1 MTVAVECWR
10 AVFQACGLNAR
21 RRSARVFASLLACIT
36 PVASGAGSLSASDAV
51 AVPQEFL
58 ACTTCH
64 GVDLAGNA
72 AVNAP
77 RLAGLPAWYVHDQL
91 YAFRRGWRGLHA
103 DDAHGAVMQV
113 QAADIEEDT
122 IERVSEYVENAG
134 SFASGARSRMNLTPE
149 RQARGARYYRSCAA
163 CHGQDGA
170 GSDTLRA
177 PPLTGFSQDYLV
189 RQLRLFRS
197 GARGYHPDDAA
208 GAAMHAAVNVLPDD
222 AAMYAVAAY
231 IVGQIPGQKSGSEP
245 APLEPGSTTQPED
258 SAVQSKNKASS
269 LVGMAGAATL
279 ALSVGVGNSAS
290 AEVRRHKLP
299 DSDFPIAQ
307 AVEVLPGTTLVYHS
321 GMIPRPADPDAEQY
335 SPEYWGD
342 TEAQALSVFSR
353 LQDSLTA
360 KGLTFGDV
368 IKMQVFLVAPE
379 AGGMMDFEGM
389 MRAYRRYFGTD
400 DQPKL
405 PARSAMQVAGL
416 ARPGMLVEIEVVLA
430 RP

>member
-1 MTVAVECWR
+1 MPPAVKRCG
-10 AVFQACGLNAR
+10 AVFRACAVNSN
-21 RRSARVFASLLACIT
+21 RRSVLVFAVLLACGT
-36 PVASGAGSLSASDAV
+36 SAASGAGRISTSDAV
-51 AVPQEFL
+51 PVPEAFL

-77 RLAGLPAWYVHDQL
+77 RLSGLPAWYVHDQL
-91 YAFRRGWRGLHA
+91 SAFRRGWRGKHP
-103 DDAHGAVMQV
+103 DDVHGAVMQV
-113 QAADIEEDT
+113 QAEDIKEDT
-122 IERVSEYVENAG
+122 MARVSEYVENVG
-134 SFASGARSRMNLTPE
+134 TFASGTRSRMDPATE
-149 RQARGARYYRSCAA
+149 KQARGETYYRSCVA
-163 CHGQDGA
+163 CHGEDGA
-170 GSDTLRA
+170 GSETLRA
-177 PPLTGFSQDYLV
+177 PPLAGFSQDYLV
-189 RQLRLFRS
+189 RQLKLFRI
-197 GARGYHPDDAA
+197 GARGYHTDDVA
-208 GAAMHAAVNVLPDD
+208 GAAMRAAVNVLPDD
-222 AAMYAVAAY
+222 AAMSAVAAY
-231 IVGQIPGQKSGSEP
+231 IVGLTPGERAGSAP

-258 SAVQSKNKASS
+258 SAMQSRNNAS
-269 LVGMAGAATL
+269 LAAMAGATAL
-279 ALSVGVGNSAS
+279 ALTMGVSSSAS

-353 LQDSLTA
+353 LEDSLAA

-379 AGGMMDFEGM
+379 AGGTMDFDGM
-389 MRAYRRYFGTD
+389 MRAYRRYFGTE

-416 ARPGMLVEIEVVLA
+416 AAPGMLVEIEVVLA